1 LALVAGDTGKRRLE
15 AKVHGRVQGV
25 GFRYFV
31 QREAQKLG
39 LSGWVRNLRSGQVEV
54 AAEGSEDDLK
64 SLLDVLRKGPPMAWV
79 ERVDAEWKQPKGE
92 IGFFEVTFTA

>member
-1 LALVAGDTGKRRLE
+1 M
-15 AKVHGRVQGV
+15 HGRVQGV

-54 AAEGSEDDLK
+54 AAEGSREDLQ
-64 SLLDVLRKGPPMAWV
+64 SLLEALRKGPPMAWV
-79 ERVDAEWKQPKGE
+79 ERVDADWKDAKGE
-92 IGFFEVTFTA
+92 RGSFEVTFTA